1 MRRFILTLICASMTL
16 SILAGTPR
24 LTRSQLKQ
32 ATAIKDQSVKPSQV
46 AGRDKSLSLQQV
58 LKERHLTLDDNKLNS
73 KATSG
78 DLIRMGDYIASFDL
92 YDFDWDDDNAT
103 ATVIDSTGAMMGKK
117 CRLIHNLGALTN
129 WYIESLYGDYNIP
142 IKVNVLA
149 GTVTLSAG
157 VKLDDMTTI
166 VESEGARGMVLHEH
180 LWTIY
185 AMPLSWLEGD
195 SAYHDIKGV
204 IHDDGTIEFNDDF
217 GFLVEER
224 FKYSNGEL
232 SEPISWGLSPIFENF
247 TLYVPNAVH
256 NYDTDIYAAL
266 IDESMVLVNAYPM
279 GSGGTVQKP
288 IKPRPASISNTGTAK
303 PITPRNFRPTFSTMP
318 PDQESCDSHEARSE
332 NTNLELDFNPT
343 VLHGSQPIYFYQ
355 LDDTTLMVYNLFGE
369 DYCWNYMN
377 IYPDGS
383 VFIPAQPIAV
393 NNKGQELYNC
403 SKINADTLV
412 WGNQGIYSQ
421 NCITLEKTYC
431 CSESNTDGLYSIN
444 RKYWNNVIV
453 FCGDGA
459 VAGVLT
465 EPENLTVQPTST
477 TAYVAWQ
484 DTLNTSWNLRYR
496 PWVDPSTLAFHCDMN
511 GNYDD
516 VLVDFDQNWLLLD
529 EDGDGQSWNIATVS
543 NGDYCFMSKSWASG
557 LGEITPDNWLISPLV
572 DLQGELRFTVWG
584 NEMYPDK
591 LMPYVCIGEPET
603 TDDFTILTYK
613 DIVITSGKI
622 EYTFN
627 LRTHAGKKGHIAFR
641 HYNSCGMNAV
651 FLDDIFVCDTPL
663 YEWTCVNGLTATD
676 STISSLT
683 PETTYEVQVQA
694 IEQNVLTSNWTK
706 SVVFSTWPDIQPGD
720 VNGDG
725 QVKINDVSALI
736 GYLLSVST
744 TEINLIAADCN
755 HDGAIKINDVNL
767 LVNYLLSGSW

>member
-32 ATAIKDQSVKPSQV
+32 ATANKDQLVKPSQV

-58 LKERHLTLDDNKLNS
+58 LKEHHLTLDDNKLNS

-166 VESEGARGMVLHEH
+166 VESEGARGTVLHEH

-332 NTNLELDFNPT
+332 NTNLGLDFNPT

-369 DYCWNYMN
+369 DY
-377 IYPDGS
+377 
-383 VFIPAQPIAV
+383 
-393 NNKGQELYNC
+393 
-403 SKINADTLV
+403 
-412 WGNQGIYSQ
+412 
-421 NCITLEKTYC
+421 
-431 CSESNTDGLYSIN
+431 
-444 RKYWNNVIV
+444 
-453 FCGDGA
+453 
-459 VAGVLT
+459 
-465 EPENLTVQPTST
+465 
-477 TAYVAWQ
+477 
-484 DTLNTSWNLRYR
+484 
-496 PWVDPSTLAFHCDMN
+496 
-511 GNYDD
+511 
-516 VLVDFDQNWLLLD
+516 
-529 EDGDGQSWNIATVS
+529 
-543 NGDYCFMSKSWASG
+543 
-557 LGEITPDNWLISPLV
+557 
-572 DLQGELRFTVWG
+572 
-584 NEMYPDK
+584 
-591 LMPYVCIGEPET
+591 
-603 TDDFTILTYK
+603 
-613 DIVITSGKI
+613 
-622 EYTFN
+622 
-627 LRTHAGKKGHIAFR
+627 
-641 HYNSCGMNAV
+641 
-651 FLDDIFVCDTPL
+651 
-663 YEWTCVNGLTATD
+663 
-676 STISSLT
+676 
-683 PETTYEVQVQA
+683 
-694 IEQNVLTSNWTK
+694 
-706 SVVFSTWPDIQPGD
+706 
-720 VNGDG
+720 
-725 QVKINDVSALI
+725 
-736 GYLLSVST
+736 
-744 TEINLIAADCN
+744 
-755 HDGAIKINDVNL
+755 
-767 LVNYLLSGSW
+767 